1 MPSAALRHEQK
12 VCFLTWAARLSF
24 ALYHGPAWSLGDAEM
39 FSPEGPELELQGE
52 RTLSR
57 CLCLSGPFLG
67 AWGSAFHSV
76 RFLPRLQ
83 TSVSLA
89 GSCNYHKSTLLQ
101 RLWAAVGTQNESW
114 YHSVF

>member
-24 ALYHGPAWSLGDAEM
+24 ALYHGPAWILGDAEM

-67 AWGSAFHSV
+67 GWGFC
-76 RFLPRLQ
+76 
-83 TSVSLA
+83 VSLCA
-89 GSCNYHKSTLLQ
+89 FSSPSANKRQSCREL
-101 RLWAAVGTQNESW
+101 
-114 YHSVF
+114 